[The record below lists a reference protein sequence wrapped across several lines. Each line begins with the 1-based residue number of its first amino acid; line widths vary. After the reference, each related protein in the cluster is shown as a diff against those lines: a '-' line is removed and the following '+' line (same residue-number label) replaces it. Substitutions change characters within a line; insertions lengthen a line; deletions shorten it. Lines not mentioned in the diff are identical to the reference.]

1 MPKNDNAHALRFYNS
16 LAQLDEPTAVEFAQR
31 HPLSKSADI
40 EKKFAWAQAQ
50 CAFLEER
57 FSPEEVETVRARCNC
72 ETGAALAKR
81 MRGYWAKSGSLAEFA
96 ALFNQREKYV
106 TLEAVEDGLLLIYP
120 ECYCSCVKRVAE
132 PISKTWCL
140 CTLGHV
146 GGLFRQ
152 VLDREVEVRLLET
165 VKSGGERC
173 VVKVSL

>member
-1 MPKNDNAHALRFYNS
+1 MPKNDNAHAIRFYNS
-16 LAQLDEPTAVEFAQR
+16 LAQLDESAALEFAQR
-31 HPLSKSADI
+31 YPLSKSADM

-50 CAFLEER
+50 CTFLEER
-57 FSPEEVETVRARCNC
+57 FSPEELESVRARCHC
-72 ETGAALAKR
+72 EAGAALAKR
-81 MRGYWAKSGSLAEFA
+81 MRGYLSKSEDLPAFVRI
-96 ALFNQREKYV
+96 FNEKEKSV
-106 TLEAVEDGLLLIYP
+106 TLEAVEGGLLFIYP

-140 CTLGHV
+140 CTLGYV

-173 VVKVSL
+173 VVKVTL